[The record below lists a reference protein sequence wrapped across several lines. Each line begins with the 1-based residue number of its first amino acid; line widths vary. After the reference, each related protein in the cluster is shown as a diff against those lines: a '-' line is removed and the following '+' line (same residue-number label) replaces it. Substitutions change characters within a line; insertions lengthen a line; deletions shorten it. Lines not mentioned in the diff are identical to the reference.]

1 MADDIELAI
10 NLVQAVNLSVLNTVY
25 AGNTAYDA
33 SAPHAPSLENYLT
46 VLDSANLPYVLTWPG
61 PSRFYSK
68 GGGWIVDMETL
79 MIVCYVQPLG
89 LNDIP
94 SRATEAVRL
103 YQVMRRKYTT
113 VATIPLAS
121 PATSAGYQIT
131 AESGPN
137 SPHSSDGIQS
147 NLNFAGKPYLGF
159 TLHLNVRIQF
169 VPS

>member
-25 AGNTAYDA
+25 SGNAAYDA
-33 SAPHAPSLENYLT
+33 SAPHAPTWDSYLT
-46 VLDSANLPYVLTWPG
+46 VLDSANLPYVITWPG

-79 MIVCYVQPLG
+79 TVVCYIQPLG

-94 SRATEAVRL
+94 SVGVEAL
-103 YQVMRRKYTT
+103 HFYQVLRRKYAT

-131 AESGPN
+131 VESGPN
-137 SPHSSDGIQS
+137 SPHSSDGIVS
-147 NLNFAGKPYLGF
+147 NLAFAGKPYRGF